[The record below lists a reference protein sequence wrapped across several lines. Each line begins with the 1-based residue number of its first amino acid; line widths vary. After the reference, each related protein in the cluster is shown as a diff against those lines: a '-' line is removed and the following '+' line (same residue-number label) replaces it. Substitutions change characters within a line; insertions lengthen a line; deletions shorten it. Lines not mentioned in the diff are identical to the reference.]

1 MDNPSRSERSR
12 NAALDAAITIVTRDG
27 PGRLTLDAIA
37 RESGLSKGGVMHQF
51 RTKEAVLRAL
61 LEQQM
66 AHFEEFSN
74 RYIEKVRGTTA
85 QPELSAQI
93 ATLREAIS
101 TPRAGAFA
109 LLAAMNENPELMA
122 MPRDQDIK
130 KVALMKAEARDPDLA
145 LLRWAAA
152 RGLLLSSLF
161 GMLSLTDVERDR
173 LFERLLDD
181 SKWTAM
187 EQGAPAAAKPSR
199 ARAQTAS
206 PKPAGARAAKPV
218 SARKRS

>member
-1 MDNPSRSERSR
+1 RSR
-12 NAALDAAITIVTRDG
+12 NAALEAATTILTRDG

-66 AHFEEFSN
+66 AYFEEFSN
-74 RYIEKVRGTTA
+74 RYIARARETTD
-85 QPELSAQI
+85 QPELAAQI

-101 TPRAGAFA
+101 TPRSGAFA

-122 MPRDQDIK
+122 MPRDVDIE
-130 KVALMKAEARDPDLA
+130 KVARMKAEARDPDLA

-161 GMLSLTDVERDR
+161 GLSSLSDAERDR

-187 EQGAPAAAKPSR
+187 EQGAAMAGKSSRAPAAR
-199 ARAQTAS
+199 TAS
-206 PKPAGARAAKPV
+206 ASQAAKSA

>member
-12 NAALDAAITIVTRDG
+12 NAALEAATTILTRDG

-66 AHFEEFSN
+66 AYFEEFSN
-74 RYIEKVRGTTA
+74 RYIARARETTD
-85 QPELSAQI
+85 QPELAAQI

-101 TPRAGAFA
+101 TPRSGAFA

-122 MPRDQDIK
+122 MPRDVDIE
-130 KVALMKAEARDPDLA
+130 KVARMKAEARDPDLA

-161 GMLSLTDVERDR
+161 GLSSLSDAERDR

-187 EQGAPAAAKPSR
+187 EQGAAMAGKSSRAPAAR
-199 ARAQTAS
+199 TAS
-206 PKPAGARAAKPV
+206 ASQAVKSA